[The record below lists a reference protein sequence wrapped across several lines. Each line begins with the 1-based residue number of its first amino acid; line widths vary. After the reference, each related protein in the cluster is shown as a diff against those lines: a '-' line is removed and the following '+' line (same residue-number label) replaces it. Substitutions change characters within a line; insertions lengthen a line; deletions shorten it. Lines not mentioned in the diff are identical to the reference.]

1 MVALDSY
8 KNRRVSLGYC
18 ADIAEMTKEEFIR
31 YLGSHEISIFEYD
44 SGNNFMEEII
54 NA

>member
-1 MVALDSY
+1 MY

-31 YLGSHEISIFEYD
+31 YLGSHEISIFEFD
-44 SGNNFMEEII
+44 WGNNFMEEII